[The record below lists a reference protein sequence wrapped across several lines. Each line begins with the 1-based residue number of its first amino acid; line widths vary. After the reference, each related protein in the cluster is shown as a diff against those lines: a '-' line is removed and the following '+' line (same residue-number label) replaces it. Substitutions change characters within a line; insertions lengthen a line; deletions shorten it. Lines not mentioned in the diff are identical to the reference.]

1 MKSQIKKAL
10 DTILTS
16 VERSPAF
23 YVWISI
29 LVALI
34 ALAAYALLMSLIH
47 SMEILEFSVNV
58 PWTMLVSNYVF
69 FVGSSTGLCIV
80 SSLGIVFGLER
91 YELIG

>member
-1 MKSQIKKAL
+1 MKSQIKKVL

-34 ALAAYALLMSLIH
+34 ALAAYAFLMSLIH
-47 SMEILEFSVNV
+47 SMEILEFSVTV

-69 FVGSSTGLCIV
+69 FVGSSRA
-80 SSLGIVFGLER
+80 S
-91 YELIG
+91 